1 METNEKVYASQQL
14 ICMLPALALKV
25 LLYLMNWQKYGNVK
39 YFQKQMCGFLHI
51 DPSELDL
58 AIQTLADNKLI
69 DVCKIDD
76 NWCFNLNKDTIKK
89 YFDVPMQTIKDHEGL
104 KLSKEI
110 TWNKETTTQSNDV
123 DDMSEDEM
131 KRMLLMLQARLKEK
145 EEVKKVV
152 VTAKDNCCK
161 DLPF

>member
-39 YFQKQMCGFLHI
+39 YYQKQMCGFLHI
-51 DPSELDL
+51 DATELDL
-58 AIQTLADNKLI
+58 AIQTLADNNLI

-110 TWNKETTTQSNDV
+110 TWNKEEASAQSNDV
-123 DDMSEDEM
+123 DNMSDDEM
-131 KRMLLMLQARLKEK
+131 KRMLLMIQARLKEK
-145 EEVKKVV
+145 QEVKKVV
-152 VTAKDNCCK
+152 VTNNVVD
-161 DLPF
+161 DLPW

>member
-25 LLYLMNWQKYGNVK
+25 LLYLMNWQRYGNVK

-51 DPSELDL
+51 DASELDL

-110 TWNKETTTQSNDV
+110 TWNKETTATQSNDV
-123 DDMSEDEM
+123 NDMSEDEM

-145 EEVKKVV
+145 QEVKKVV
-152 VTAKDNCCK
+152 VTNDVVD
-161 DLPF
+161 DLPW

>member
-110 TWNKETTTQSNDV
+110 TWNKETTQTDSLSSISDEQLEKMVQELQRRREEKKKGCQVVYANDV
-123 DDMSEDEM
+123 VDG
-131 KRMLLMLQARLKEK
+131 
-145 EEVKKVV
+145 
-152 VTAKDNCCK
+152 
-161 DLPF
+161 LPW

>member
-25 LLYLMNWQKYGNVK
+25 LLYLMNWQRYGNVK

>member
-39 YFQKQMCGFLHI
+39 YYQKQMCGFLHI
-51 DPSELDL
+51 DATELDL

-110 TWNKETTTQSNDV
+110 TWNKEETTTQSNDV

-131 KRMLLMLQARLKEK
+131 KRMLLMIQARLKEK
-145 EEVKKVV
+145 QEVKKVV
-152 VTAKDNCCK
+152 VTNNVVD
-161 DLPF
+161 DLPW

>member
-1 METNEKVYASQQL
+1 METNEKVFASQQL
-14 ICMLPALALKV
+14 ICMLPPLALKV
-25 LLYLMNWQKYGNVK
+25 ICYLMNWQKYDNIK
-39 YFQKQMCGFLHI
+39 YYQKQMCGFMHL

-58 AIQTLADNKLI
+58 AIQTLVDNKLI
-69 DVCKIDD
+69 NVSKIDD

-123 DDMSEDEM
+123 NDMSEDEM

-145 EEVKKVV
+145 QEVKKVV
-152 VTAKDNCCK
+152 VTNDVVD
-161 DLPF
+161 DLPW

>member
-51 DPSELDL
+51 DQSELDL

-152 VTAKDNCCK
+152 VAAKDNCCK

>member
-1 METNEKVYASQQL
+1 METNEKVFASQQL
-14 ICMLPALALKV
+14 ICMLPPLALKV
-25 LLYLMNWQKYGNVK
+25 ICYLMNWQKYDNIK
-39 YFQKQMCGFLHI
+39 YYQKQMCGFMHL

-58 AIQTLADNKLI
+58 AIQTLVDNKLI
-69 DVCKIDD
+69 NVSKIDD

-110 TWNKETTTQSNDV
+110 TWNKETTATQSNDV
-123 DDMSEDEM
+123 NDMSEDEM

-145 EEVKKVV
+145 QEVKKVV
-152 VTAKDNCCK
+152 VTNDVV
-161 DLPF
+161 DGLPW

>member
-25 LLYLMNWQKYGNVK
+25 ICYLMNWQKYDNIK
-39 YFQKQMCGFLHI
+39 YYQKQMCGFMHL

-58 AIQTLADNKLI
+58 AIQTLVDNKLI
-69 DVCKIDD
+69 NVSKIDD

-89 YFDVPMQTIKDHEGL
+89 YFDVPMQTVKDHEGL

-110 TWNKETTTQSNDV
+110 TWNKETTQTDSFSSISDEQLEKMVQELQRRREEKKKGCQVVYANDV
-123 DDMSEDEM
+123 VDDDYG
-131 KRMLLMLQARLKEK
+131 
-145 EEVKKVV
+145 
-152 VTAKDNCCK
+152 
-161 DLPF
+161 LPF

>member
-25 LLYLMNWQKYGNVK
+25 LLYLMNWQRYGNVK

-51 DPSELDL
+51 DASELDL

-123 DDMSEDEM
+123 NDMSEDEM

-145 EEVKKVV
+145 QEVKKVV
-152 VTAKDNCCK
+152 VTNDVVD
-161 DLPF
+161 DLPW